1 ELNSYATLID
11 QFKDSSNE
19 EIQIQVAKA
28 MCNQGATYGQQ
39 GKLEDAISSSA
50 TLIEQFK
57 GSSNEEVQKTIADSS
72 ANIAELALLYETP
85 EQVLNRVAEAEQYSN
100 NSENIAVMQ
109 FIRFLLDDKTI
120 EEVFTALTAI
130 PAEVKLSWNFS
141 EIKGYLT
148 DNFEGK
154 KQQQIQAVVQYFEQH
169 KDIEQLRVELGI
181 ES

>member
-1 ELNSYATLID
+1 MID

-57 GSSNEEVQKTIADSS
+57 DSSNEGVQKTIANTR

-85 EQVLNRVAEAEQYSN
+85 AQVLIRVAEAEKYSDN
-100 NSENIAVMQ
+100 PEHLAVMQ

-130 PAEVKLSWNFS
+130 PAEVKLAWNFS

-148 DNFEGK
+148 DSFDGI

-169 KDIEQLRVELGI
+169 EDIEQLRVELGI
-181 ES
+181 VS